1 MEQPQ
6 FPNSSIS
13 SSQQPT
19 PSNTKDTTTT
29 TNATTA
35 SAANKQKM
43 KLPTPQELIT
53 HYESQGMNSHE
64 ASIKVID
71 DLQHMLFRVVT
82 SGRGK
87 KDKFMAEASRKL
99 DTANT
104 RLAIIEMKLDS
115 KPGYP
120 ESVAIGVASAA
131 AFRGVA
137 AIWPQLAA
145 AASNVWNSV
154 KGSTNT

>member
-6 FPNSSIS
+6 FPNSST
-13 SSQQPT
+13 SSQSMQSSPP
-19 PSNTKDTTTT
+19 PST
-29 TNATTA
+29 TNN
-35 SAANKQKM
+35 NKQKV
-43 KLPTPQELIT
+43 KLPTPTELIT

-71 DLQHMLFRVVT
+71 DLQHMLFKVIT

-87 KDKFMAEASRKL
+87 KDKFMGESSRKL

-120 ESVAIGVASAA
+120 QSLAIGVASAA
-131 AFRGVA
+131 TFTAISAISPHLTA
-137 AIWPQLAA
+137 AISSLWT
-145 AASNVWNSV
+145 SV

>member
-6 FPNSSIS
+6 IPNSSTS
-13 SSQQPT
+13 SPPQQP
-19 PSNTKDTTTT
+19 PSTTKDSA
-29 TNATTA
+29 TN
-35 SAANKQKM
+35 SGKKQKL

-53 HYESQGMNSHE
+53 HYESQGMNSNE

-71 DLQHMLFRVVT
+71 DLQQMLFRVVT

-120 ESVAIGVASAA
+120 ESVAIGVTSAVV
-131 AFRGVA
+131 FRGVA
-137 AIWPQLAA
+137 AVWPQLVS
-145 AASNVWNSV
+145 AASSLWNSV
-154 KGSTNT
+154 RGSTNT

>member
-1 MEQPQ
+1 
-6 FPNSSIS
+6 
-13 SSQQPT
+13 
-19 PSNTKDTTTT
+19 
-29 TNATTA
+29 
-35 SAANKQKM
+35 
-43 KLPTPQELIT
+43 
-53 HYESQGMNSHE
+53 MNSQE

-71 DLQHMLFRVVT
+71 DLQHMLFKVVT

-131 AFRGVA
+131 AFRGVT

-145 AASNVWNSV
+145 AASNLWNSV
-154 KGSTNT
+154 KGSTKT